1 MLKLNITKLIKIMF
15 TDEELKHILKALKH
29 LYKNTISSKNQKKIR
44 LSIIN
49 KIENSTD
56 FTSF

>member
-1 MLKLNITKLIKIMF
+1 MF
-15 TDEELKHILKALKH
+15 TDEELEHILKALKH

-49 KIENSTD
+49 KIENKNNFLNCDLTD
-56 FTSF
+56 TEESF

>member
-1 MLKLNITKLIKIMF
+1 MF
-15 TDEELKHILKALKH
+15 TDQELEHIPKALKH

-49 KIENSTD
+49 KIENSKDFLNCDLTD
-56 FTSF
+56 TEEPF

>member
-1 MLKLNITKLIKIMF
+1 MF
-15 TDEELKHILKALKH
+15 TEEELEHILKALKH

-49 KIENSTD
+49 KIENKNNFFTPFTD
-56 FTSF
+56 LTDTEEPF

>member
-1 MLKLNITKLIKIMF
+1 MF
-15 TDEELKHILKALKH
+15 TDEELEHILKALKH

-49 KIENSTD
+49 KIEILLLSPLLISI
-56 FTSF
+56 FF